1 MTTSFMR
8 NLNRNLNQMQKYHNQ
23 LSSGKLVSKPS
34 DNPMLVAK
42 IMDLDNTIMQ
52 NKQYNTNIKDT
63 LGWVETQDSSLSGVS
78 GTLNR
83 VRELIVYAA
92 NGSLADTDRQAI
104 KDEMIMKVGELA
116 DALNTNFDGRYI
128 FGGQKTTEKPFEV
141 IKVDSDG
148 NVPIDPDT
156 KPLYEK
162 LIYNG
167 DKNNISREISSGV
180 EVTLI
185 TDGSKITG
193 DDNKLGGLLKDII
206 KAMDTGDTN
215 SLSGDLLGKIDTQID
230 DVLRVRSQVGAI
242 HNRLEASQSRNE
254 TENLN
259 ISKLLSEREDI
270 DIAEKY
276 MEFSVMK
283 SVYQASLQVGAQ
295 ILQPSL
301 LDFLR

>member
-1 MTTSFMR
+1 MRITNNTMTTTFMR

-34 DNPMLVAK
+34 DNPLLVAK
-42 IMDLDNTIMQ
+42 IMDLNNTIMQ

-63 LGWVETQDSSLSGVS
+63 LGWVETQDSALNSVS

-83 VRELIVYAA
+83 VRELIIYGA
-92 NGSLADTDRQAI
+92 NSALSDTDRQAI
-104 KDEMIMKVGELA
+104 KDEMVMKVGELA

-128 FGGQKTTEKPFEV
+128 FGGQKTTEKPFA
-141 IKVDSDG
+141 VD
-148 NVPIDPDT
+148 NVDHSLD
-156 KPLYEK
+156 YS
-162 LIYNG
+162 G
-167 DKNNISREISSGV
+167 DDKTISREISPGV
-180 EVTLI
+180 EVKLI
-185 TDGSKITG
+185 TDGGAITG
-193 DDNKLGGLLKDII
+193 NGELSTLLKNII
-206 KAMDTGDTN
+206 SAMDTNDTEQ
-215 SLSGDLLGKIDTQID
+215 LSGNLLGTMDKQID
-230 DVLRVRSQVGAI
+230 NVLRARSQVGAVQ
-242 HNRLEASQSRNE
+242 NRLEASQSRNE

-259 ISKLLSEREDI
+259 LTKLLSEREDI

-283 SVYQASLQVGAQ
+283 SIYQASLQVGAQ